1 MTPRS
6 FVRQARVVFWKE
18 LKDSSRDRRA
28 ILAVLL
34 GVLIGPAVIAF
45 VVDRVADRERRAEAV
60 RIPVVG
66 SAHAPALVGWL
77 RSQFGVEVTDGP
89 ADAEHSVRNGDEA
102 LVLIVPDDFADRFR
116 AGKPAPVQ
124 VVSDGSRDDTRPEVQ
139 RVLELLQQYG
149 AEIGAL
155 RLIARGVSPAVL
167 TPIQIDA
174 VEVSTAQQRAAAILN
189 FLGLFMLLSAL
200 SGGMQLAT
208 DSTAGERERGS
219 LEPLLVNPVPRGA
232 LVAGKWLAA
241 SLASFVAVALTMAFC
256 VLLLKSVLAP
266 DIGVRI
272 ALGAPQYLTMFV
284 AALSICPLAAAL
296 QACVGTYSRSFKEAQ
311 SYMGILMTLPVMAI
325 GVIGAI
331 YPFARDGW
339 LYAVPMLSQYLLVTG
354 VIGGDEP
361 GFAAFTLSTTTSLAG
376 AALMVWT
383 MTRLFRSER
392 IVFGR

>member
-174 VEVSTAQQRAAAILN
+174 V
-189 FLGLFMLLSAL
+189 
-200 SGGMQLAT
+200 
-208 DSTAGERERGS
+208 
-219 LEPLLVNPVPRGA
+219 
-232 LVAGKWLAA
+232 
-241 SLASFVAVALTMAFC
+241 
-256 VLLLKSVLAP
+256 
-266 DIGVRI
+266 
-272 ALGAPQYLTMFV
+272 
-284 AALSICPLAAAL
+284 
-296 QACVGTYSRSFKEAQ
+296 
-311 SYMGILMTLPVMAI
+311 
-325 GVIGAI
+325 
-331 YPFARDGW
+331 
-339 LYAVPMLSQYLLVTG
+339 
-354 VIGGDEP
+354 
-361 GFAAFTLSTTTSLAG
+361 
-376 AALMVWT
+376 
-383 MTRLFRSER
+383 
-392 IVFGR
+392 